1 MSFGI
6 LLYAIIGM
14 FYAKMENDTFEIDFE
29 DAPRYQVVLGMTQLA
44 LHYLRIVLVWPIY
57 VCEDFI
63 LAYDAIMAEREG
75 EDGDE

>member
-6 LLYAIIGM
+6 LLYAITGM
-14 FYAKMENDTFEIDFE
+14 VYAKMENDTFEVDFS
-29 DAPRYQVVLGMTQLA
+29 DAPRYQIILGVTQLA

-63 LAYDAIMAEREG
+63 MAYDDIRAEREG
-75 EDGDE
+75 EEGDE